1 MPNEP
6 RKFAVILELE
16 ENGGYSVH
24 CPALPG
30 CSSQGEDRE
39 DALAMI
45 REAIE
50 LVLEVID
57 DKKREGDP
65 TADGLPLADTPE
77 LLAQEAREI
86 LEYRVEYGLPLAIE
100 FSHVTVTIP
109 APVPA

>member
-1 MPNEP
+1 MPNES

-16 ENGGYSVH
+16 EGGKYSIH

-50 LVLEVID
+50 LVLEVIED
-57 DKKREGDP
+57 RKREGD
-65 TADGLPLADTPE
+65 TVVDGLPLADTPA
-77 LLAQEAREI
+77 LLAQEVREI
-86 LEYRVEYGLPLAIE
+86 LEDRVEYGLPLAIE
-100 FSHVTVTIP
+100 FSEVTVP
-109 APVPA
+109 ALIAA